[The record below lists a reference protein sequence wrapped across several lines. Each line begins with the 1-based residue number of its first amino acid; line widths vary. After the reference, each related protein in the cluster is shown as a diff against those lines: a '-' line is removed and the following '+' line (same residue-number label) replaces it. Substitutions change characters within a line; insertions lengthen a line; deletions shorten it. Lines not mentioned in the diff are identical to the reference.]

1 MTIFLLALN
10 AVFLILKLEIKNS
23 YEILTF
29 FLKPL
34 VLYTPISTLERISN
48 PNV

>member
-10 AVFLILKLEIKNS
+10 AVFLILKLEIRNS

-29 FLKPL
+29 LLKSL
-34 VLYTPISTLERISN
+34 VLYTPISTLENIKSECK
-48 PNV
+48 